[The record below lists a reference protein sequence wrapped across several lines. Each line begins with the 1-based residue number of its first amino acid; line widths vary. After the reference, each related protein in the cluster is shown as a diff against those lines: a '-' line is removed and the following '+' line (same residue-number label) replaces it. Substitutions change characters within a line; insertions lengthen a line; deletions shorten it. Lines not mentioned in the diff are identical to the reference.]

1 MKAHYFYAVHS
12 KLISMLKIL
21 SIGRDTLGR
30 LAKFADDAL
39 PMESCA
45 LLLGKEE
52 YTTDT
57 VHDFVLLKNNDQSK
71 YSFSVHSRD
80 LFYAYQKASRSGL
93 SVIGIFHS
101 HPSLPWPSEKDKKFM
116 ELNPIV
122 WLIYSTLNHKYSAF
136 LYSDGIIPVQ
146 INSIQGMRRSTSLG
160 NKTTSLTF

>member
-1 MKAHYFYAVHS
+1 
-12 KLISMLKIL
+12 MLKIL

-136 LYSDGIIPVQ
+136 LYSDGIIPIQ